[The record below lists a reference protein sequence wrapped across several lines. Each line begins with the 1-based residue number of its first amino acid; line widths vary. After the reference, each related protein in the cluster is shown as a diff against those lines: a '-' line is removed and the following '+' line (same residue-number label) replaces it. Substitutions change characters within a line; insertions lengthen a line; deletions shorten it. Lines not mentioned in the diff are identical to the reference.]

1 MGSKRSTNLSLI
13 RIKNTTLLQR
23 KRGFIKIVN
32 TSLNFF
38 KSRLELGILNF
49 FKHTLIFSFGSSKI
63 GLRLSGRSLSLSK
76 RDTST
81 KGLGLKIAERID
93 SQAVG
98 ISTSGLSK
106 IALNTGPN
114 FLKKSLTLGK
124 VSFSKGLSEFRIDF
138 IKFHSESLRQSVGFR
153 CRPRKLEQRILIS
166 LALSFSK
173 SLDTLSI
180 LESNIG
186 VSIFH
191 LTVKHSI
198 LNN

>member
-1 MGSKRSTNLSLI
+1 MTIKRSLRIEITLSRTLSNSLSL
-13 RIKNTTLLQR
+13 
-23 KRGFIKIVN
+23 
-32 TSLNFF
+32 
-38 KSRLELGILNF
+38 
-49 FKHTLIFSFGSSKI
+49 SKA
-63 GLRLSGRSLSLSK
+63 GLRLSSRSLRFGK

-81 KGLGLKIAERID
+81 KGLGLKIAKRID

-98 ISTSGLSK
+98 ISTGGLSK
-106 IALNTGPN
+106 VALNTRPN
-114 FLKKSLTLGK
+114 FLKESLALGK
-124 VSFSKGLSEFRIDF
+124 VSFSKGLSEFCIDF
-138 IKFHSESLRQSVGFR
+138 IKFSTESLRQSVGFR

-180 LESNIG
+180 LKSNIG

-198 LNN
+198 LDD

>member
-1 MGSKRSTNLSLI
+1 MGSKRSTNLSFI

-49 FKHTLIFSFGSSKI
+49 CKHTLIFSLGSSKI

-81 KGLGLKIAERID
+81 KGLGLKIAKRID

-98 ISTSGLSK
+98 ISTGGLSK
-106 IALNTGPN
+106 IVLNTGPN
-114 FLKKSLTLGK
+114 FLKKSFTLGK
-124 VSFSKGLSEFRIDF
+124 VRFSKSLSKFCIDF
-138 IKFHSESLRQSVGFR
+138 IEFRTESLRQSVGFR

-166 LALSFSK
+166 LTLSLSK

-198 LNN
+198 LND

>member
-1 MGSKRSTNLSLI
+1 MTIKRSL
-13 RIKNTTLLQR
+13 RIKIAL
-23 KRGFIKIVN
+23 
-32 TSLNFF
+32 
-38 KSRLELGILNF
+38 SR
-49 FKHTLIFSFGSSKI
+49 IFSLG
-63 GLRLSGRSLSLSK
+63 LSLSK
-76 RDTST
+76 TSLSLGERNPST

-98 ISTSGLSK
+98 ISAGGLSK

-114 FLKKSLTLGK
+114 FLKESLTLGK
-124 VSFSKGLSEFRIDF
+124 VGFSKGLSEFCIDF
-138 IKFHSESLRQSVGFR
+138 IKFHPESLRQSVGFR
-153 CRPRKLEQRILIS
+153 CRPRKLEQRILIG

-191 LTVKHSI
+191 LTVKHST
-198 LNN
+198 LDD